1 MAIQNVQKAARQIAE
16 RQNEAGLTAFLD
28 ELAYENSFLIF
39 LTDRQGNI
47 LYSTDEHNGVYGRS
61 DDQRDAGSEQA
72 NPYRSPDGTLGWQV
86 GLSHHVELPQDYD
99 SFLQKLAQSSDG
111 TVGYRLEN
119 SPAYIYGQLLTT
131 AGGDVV
137 LYISTALE
145 AVGATVSLLRL
156 QLVWITAASLLL
168 ALVIAFWIARRFSAP
183 VASLS
188 DQAKRMAEG
197 DFQGGF
203 EKGFCAELDGL
214 ADTLDQTAAELARSE
229 NFHREFLANVSHDLR
244 TPLTM
249 IRGYA
254 EMVRDISWEDPEQR
268 ETDLSV
274 IIRESDRLT
283 GLVNDILE
291 YTALQE
297 NRQTMELET
306 IDLSAQA
313 REVIAQF
320 APLCRKDG
328 YSIEEQIEP
337 GLLVYGIGPQLARVL
352 YNLID
357 NAVSHAGENQKV
369 RVTLARI
376 GEAVRTEV
384 RDWGDGIP
392 QEELPYVWERYF
404 TARQRRRNQKGS
416 GLGLAIS
423 KEILLAHH
431 ARFGVESARGEGS
444 NFWFELAIRR
454 SAEG

>member
-1 MAIQNVQKAARQIAE
+1 M
-16 RQNEAGLTAFLD
+16 
-28 ELAYENSFLIF
+28 
-39 LTDRQGNI
+39 
-47 LYSTDEHNGVYGRS
+47 
-61 DDQRDAGSEQA
+61 
-72 NPYRSPDGTLGWQV
+72 
-86 GLSHHVELPQDYD
+86 SHHVELPQDYD

-188 DQAKRMAEG
+188 AQAKRMAEG

-214 ADTLDQTAAELARSE
+214 ADTLNQTAAELARSE

-268 ETDLSV
+268 ETDLEV

-306 IDLSAQA
+306 VDLSAQA

-320 APLCRKDG
+320 APLCKKDG

-337 GLLVYGIGPQLARVL
+337 GLLVYGNGPQLARVL

-357 NAVSHAGENQKV
+357 NAVSHAGEKRKV
-369 RVTLARI
+369 QVTLTCT
-376 GEAVRTEV
+376 GTAVRAEV
-384 RDWGDGIP
+384 RDWGEGIP
-392 QEELPYVWERYF
+392 QEELPHVWERYF

-431 ARFGVESARGEGS
+431 AQFGVESARGEGS